1 MLLAQIPDMVI
12 QKALAPP
19 NPIVDYGFAGFTFS
33 PHQKFYSMFKNGVLA
48 KLAVRN
54 GLQSYVGTRNC
65 LRLTTSQPDNCCS

>member
-1 MLLAQIPDMVI
+1 MLLTQIPDMMI

-54 GLQSYVGTRNC
+54 GLNHMLAQ
-65 LRLTTSQPDNCCS
+65 